1 MRIILFYVLHT
12 LFLLKYFTVREYEIM
27 HSPILTATPSVT
39 SFEARRN
46 RSVPATLTENITFVC
61 KVDSSAAT
69 IPLWRVGR
77 SQNPNSQL
85 PLTPGIELHNGSSIS
100 AHHQVLGIITED
112 NFSEHLSRLI
122 ITKAARQSFPLIQV
136 QCKVLDTITVFCNSW
151 NCSSD
156 LYYVVTYGKDHY
168 FFI

>member
-1 MRIILFYVLHT
+1 
-12 LFLLKYFTVREYEIM
+12 M

-39 SFEARRN
+39 DFEPRRN
-46 RSVPATLTENITFVC
+46 RTVPATLTENITFVC

-85 PLTPGIELHNGSSIS
+85 PLTPSIELHNGSSIS
-100 AHHQVLGIITED
+100 AHHQALGIITED

-122 ITKAARQSFPLIQV
+122 ITKAARQIYPVLQV
-136 QCKVLDTITVFCNSW
+136 QCNDLNATHCNPSS
-151 NCSSD
+151 CSSD
-156 LYYVVTYGKDHY
+156 FYYVVTNGKCHY
-168 FFI
+168 YCEALMSAITS